1 MQSLYWVLTWACHRK
16 CAHCYDD
23 RFRPYVRGALTDVVA
38 EGQSAYDRV
47 LANLPDDMSWTDAA
61 GKRQPT
67 LIVLAGGE
75 LLIDGVREALFYP
88 VLEAIRR
95 RWPDA
100 PPRLSVQTTGD
111 ILEPD
116 HIDAML
122 SRGVTTIAIAS
133 IDDYHVGMKG
143 ERKFRFMDKVR
154 AMMAEKGVREVSLGG
169 GKSEKL
175 KSPDPA
181 ARPLNGEPTFLFFGA
196 QPDLW
201 IGELWPRGR
210 AWANGLSNAGYET
223 NFCARWSGGKNFL
236 KLHQAGS
243 EIAIEPDGSIYPC
256 CLKTRAPLGSL
267 AEERLEDI
275 LESVATLPAIQA
287 LNAGDPEGMG
297 LAQGWSREMFRD
309 KSVALDGKGR
319 KVANACLGCDR
330 YFEAHLGAELKALR
344 EQRLTKKKPRRRHFK
359 SGLRG
364 SWSAVRSGER
374 VPPSL
379 QTSS

>member
-16 CAHCYDD
+16 CVHCYDD

-38 EGQSAYDRV
+38 EGQRACEAI
-47 LANLPDDMSWTDAA
+47 LANLPDDMTWIDAA
-61 GKRQPT
+61 GVRQPT

-75 LLIDGVREALFYP
+75 LLIDGVREELFYP

-95 RWPDA
+95 RWPKT

-111 ILEPD
+111 ILEPE

-122 SRGVTTIAIAS
+122 SRGVTTVAIAS

-143 ERKFRFMDKVR
+143 ERKFRFMDRIR

-175 KSPDPA
+175 KAPDSA
-181 ARPLNGEPTFLFFGA
+181 ARPRTGEPTFLFFGA
-196 QPDLW
+196 QEDLW

-210 AWANGLSNAGYET
+210 AWANGLSNADYKT

-236 KLHQAGS
+236 KLHEAGS

-256 CLKTRAPLGSL
+256 CLKTRSPLGSL
-267 AEERLEDI
+267 AEEALLDI
-275 LESVATLPAIQA
+275 LESVSSLPAIQA
-287 LNAGDPEGMG
+287 LNAGDPESMG
-297 LAQGWSREMFRD
+297 LAAGWSREDFKAR
-309 KSVALDGKGR
+309 SAAIDGKGR
-319 KVANACLGCDR
+319 EVSNACLGCDR
-330 YFEAHLGAELKALR
+330 YFEEHLGAVLKDLR
-344 EQRLTKKKPRRRHFK
+344 TARLAKKKAAQAA
-359 SGLRG
+359 L
-364 SWSAVRSGER
+364 
-374 VPPSL
+374 
-379 QTSS
+379 